1 MVIGALFNDGNGEN
15 IGHVIVH
22 NLTAVLSTQSFKQ
35 DYFSYHP
42 NPVKDILN
50 INLNKG
56 LDLMQINIY
65 NLQSEYLYSVKTS
78 KIDVNQLSNRV
89 YFVEVVTDQRKC
101 AKKILVE

>member
-1 MVIGALFNDGNGEN
+1 
-15 IGHVIVH
+15 
-22 NLTAVLSTQSFKQ
+22 
-35 DYFSYHP
+35 
-42 NPVKDILN
+42 
-50 INLNKG
+50 
-56 LDLMQINIY
+56 MQINIY